1 MGRILTVAEHSKMI
15 AASFYLFLVS
25 CSTLG
30 CCGGSRNVHWGLSA
44 SPTHTPK
51 RSDVFQTS
59 VFNLGTSARWFPVLL
74 LPVLNNCI
82 IWNGKQK
89 KERIKGGKE
98 EVKKTEG
105 RILKMKYTHC
115 VILSMKYWIVSHNT
129 DNSKLNNTV
138 LDTDSNKKNN

>member
-1 MGRILTVAEHSKMI
+1 LQSTAKWLLLLSICFWSAALHWVVAVGPGTYTEVC
-15 AASFYLFLVS
+15 LPL
-25 CSTLG
+25 
-30 CCGGSRNVHWGLSA
+30 
-44 SPTHTPK
+44 PHTPK

-74 LPVLNNCI
+74 LPVLMNCI

-89 KERIKGGKE
+89 KERIKGGKG